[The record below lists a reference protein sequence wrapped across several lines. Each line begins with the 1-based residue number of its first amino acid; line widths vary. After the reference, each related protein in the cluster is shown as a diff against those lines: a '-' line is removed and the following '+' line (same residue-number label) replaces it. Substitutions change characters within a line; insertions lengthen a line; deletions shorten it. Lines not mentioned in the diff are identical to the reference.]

1 MHLEGEA
8 FQCLKKTYKKEGEWP
23 FTQADSEKDKG

>member
-8 FQCLKKTYKKEGEWP
+8 FQCLKETYKKGAEWP
-23 FTQADSEKDKG
+23 FTQADGEKDEG